1 MLFKVIKVVIS
12 LALLSH
18 YIEGFER
25 VIVVT
30 ESFATTDDSLSN
42 DDKDNIS
49 TSTIRSGS
57 SYRDLCCVYGN
68 CSCSSLFT
76 ILNNLTSNV
85 LINITTDVQLHS
97 TIRMIDLTN
106 IAITGHNNPTIN
118 CNNSG
123 GLIFISC
130 YNCRIEGIIWKN
142 CGATNTSAVDHNVYP
157 VLQLANSS
165 NITIQ
170 NCSFK
175 QSIGQAIVLSGMSGD
190 VNINYCSFLYNK
202 QCEDH
207 GTAIHYSSN
216 SILRKS
222 PFKFMINSCNFFHNG
237 ILKNQSIVYFGQPS
251 TTQCEYFIIKNSKFH
266 YNKGVPVY
274 LCNKQDL
281 HIIENAEFF
290 SNVAENGGGIF
301 ISDHSTVIFH
311 NSTVVNFT
319 NNRVNTNGG
328 AIFLTD
334 HSSILFNDLSTSY
347 CHDSKLRCTL
357 NEQYPTKLYTVA
369 TFYGNKAIGRGQDVY
384 AYKSTIIVGND
395 AIVTVGSI
403 ESHQSGISAMF
414 AAYCSTV
421 TFKGNSRV
429 TFINNT
435 VEDYGSNGVMSA
447 INSTIKFEGN
457 STIRFANNLG
467 LGNGGAMYIDD
478 HSTVSFEGN
487 STVTFDNNAANN
499 GGAVFIEGFSVIR
512 FVENSTVIYN
522 NNVANQNDGGA
533 LYINES
539 CTIAFK
545 GNSTVAFNNNKAVDG
560 GAVYIEQ
567 HSTITYEGNSTV
579 TFINNKANS
588 KGGVMY
594 IYYSSTITFKE
605 NSTVIYNNN
614 IARHNNGG
622 AVYTHVFC
630 TLSFEG
636 NPTVIFN
643 NNEAFSN
650 GAAVYMDRYSVI
662 TFEGTPTVDFIN
674 NKAYGNG
681 GAVYIDNYCAII
693 FEGSSTVTFD
703 NNKAISNGGAM
714 FIYYSSNITFEGD
727 SLVIYNDNEADHNN
741 GGTMYVEDHCTITF
755 KGNSTVA
762 FRNNEASSNG
772 GAMYIRNLSMITFE
786 ENSSVTYNDN
796 EADHNN
802 GGAVCIDDH
811 CTITFKGNSTV
822 VFRNNEAS
830 SNGGAMYIYHSST
843 VTFEENSSVTY
854 NSNVA
859 DYNNGGAVY
868 VHDSC
873 AVTFEGNSLVKF
885 YSNAAEGNGGAI
897 FVNQI
902 SITTFKEYST
912 VTFDN
917 NKAISNGGAMF
928 IHYSSNITFEGDSLV
943 IYNDNEADHNNGG
956 AVCIDDH
963 CTITFK
969 GNSTVVF
976 RNNEASSNGGAMY
989 IYHSSTV
996 TFEENSSV
1004 TYNSNVADYNN
1015 GGAVYIRD
1023 SCAVTFEGN
1032 SLVKFYSNAAEG
1044 NGGAIFV
1051 NQISIT
1057 TFKEYSTVTFHNNT
1071 ANSSGGAFY
1080 MDGNST
1086 ARYTENSTV
1095 VFNSNTGGFGGSV
1108 FSKYSSINIEGCS
1121 LVNFFNNTAFQ
1132 DGGAIC
1138 LSDHSDL
1145 SFLHSSTVNL
1155 NYNIANDYGRA
1166 IFILFEGSK
1175 INFESPDVYFQDS
1188 DTGSIQKPVY
1198 INVPKSCDST
1208 CLLHSLNIANKNF
1221 SQLTTSP
1228 RTLVLYNPAKCIHG
1242 NGTYCHTYYM
1252 NNIML
1257 GQDVTFDACVVDYYD
1272 QQTEATQFI
1281 ISGMNHQDYN
1291 ISGSKYITI
1300 SCSHTTQGIAIIGN
1314 LHSNTSYNYSM
1325 TISLY
1330 VTRASESKVISINL
1344 TVELSQC
1351 YPGFWH
1357 STKTYKCE
1365 CYNIKNI
1372 ISCIGSNSTI
1382 KRGYWFGKIKGQ
1394 PTLTYCP
1401 NNYCNF
1407 TCCEI
1412 TNGIY
1417 HLSPVRANQCRLH
1430 RSGTACGDCEK
1441 GFTLSFDSNECVK
1454 ISKCKIGQTV
1464 LVITLSL
1471 LYWIAVV
1478 VAVFAMMYFKV
1489 TVGSLYAIIYYY
1501 SVIDI
1506 LLSQVLFISNGLYT
1520 TVNIV
1525 SSLAKLTPQFLGQL
1539 CLVQNMSGIDQQ
1551 FIHYVHPTV
1560 ISLILIMII
1569 MLARRSRRVSSFVS
1583 RGIIHFICFLLLLS
1597 YTSVATTSLLLMR
1610 PLTFIDVDQ
1619 VYTYL
1624 SPDIKYF
1631 HGRHLVYVIPAV
1643 ILLIIIVTGFPL
1655 LLLLE
1660 PFLNSR
1666 INFIKIKPLLDQFQG
1681 CYKDKYRCFAGYYM
1695 ICRLVIILL
1704 VIVKI
1709 SDDFI
1714 NQYILISSCAL
1725 MQLIHVLVQ
1734 PYVSTF
1740 HNVFDGI
1747 ILQLIV
1753 IISGLPVVEFV
1764 DSYDETFVLVIA
1776 YLLVVLPLA
1785 GFIVIGLWV
1794 NKNSIQ
1800 HSLKDLR
1807 QKCLH
1812 KCTKI
1817 FADHDDVEEPIEANE
1832 ITGITVDDSVRK
1844 NATVVDV

>member
-30 ESFATTDDSLSN
+30 ESFATTDDSLST

-49 TSTIRSGS
+49 TGTIRSGS

-216 SILRKS
+216 CILRKS

-311 NSTVVNFT
+311 NITVVNFT
-319 NNRVNTNGG
+319 NNQVNTNGG

-369 TFYGNKAIGRGQDVY
+369 TFYGNKANGRGQDVY
-384 AYKSTIIVGND
+384 AYKSIIIVGND

-429 TFINNT
+429 TFIKNT
-435 VEDYGSNGVMSA
+435 AGDSNGVMSA

-457 STIRFANNLG
+457 STIRFANNLAI
-467 LGNGGAMYIDD
+467 GNGGAMYIDD

-487 STVTFDNNAANN
+487 STVTFDNNAANK
-499 GGAVFIEGFSVIR
+499 GGAIFIEGFSVIR

-533 LYINES
+533 LYIHES

-560 GAVYIEQ
+560 GAVYIDQ
-567 HSTITYEGNSTV
+567 HSTITFEGNSTV
-579 TFINNKANS
+579 TFINNKANRN
-588 KGGVMY
+588 GGVMY
-594 IYYSSTITFKE
+594 IYYSTITFKE

-622 AVYTHVFC
+622 AVYTHFFC

-643 NNEAFSN
+643 NNMAFSN
-650 GAAVYMDRYSVI
+650 GAAVYMDLYSAI
-662 TFEGTPTVDFIN
+662 TFEGTPIVDFSN

-681 GAVYIDNYCAII
+681 GALYIDNYCAII

-786 ENSSVTYNDN
+786 ENSNVTYNDN

-822 VFRNNEAS
+822 AFRNNEAS
-830 SNGGAMYIYHSST
+830 SNGGAMYIYNSST

-868 VHDSC
+868 VLDSC
-873 AVTFEGNSLVKF
+873 ALTFEGNSIVKF
-885 YSNAAEGNGGAI
+885 YN
-897 FVNQI
+897 
-902 SITTFKEYST
+902 
-912 VTFDN
+912 
-917 NKAISNGGAMF
+917 
-928 IHYSSNITFEGDSLV
+928 
-943 IYNDNEADHNNGG
+943 
-956 AVCIDDH
+956 
-963 CTITFK
+963 
-969 GNSTVVF
+969 
-976 RNNEASSNGGAMY
+976 
-989 IYHSSTV
+989 
-996 TFEENSSV
+996 
-1004 TYNSNVADYNN
+1004 
-1015 GGAVYIRD
+1015 
-1023 SCAVTFEGN
+1023 
-1032 SLVKFYSNAAEG
+1032 NAAEG

-1080 MDGNST
+1080 MDRNST

-1121 LVNFFNNTAFQ
+1121 LVNFSNNTAFQ

-1138 LSDHSDL
+1138 LSDHSHL

-1208 CLLHSLNIANKNF
+1208 CLLHGLNIANKNF

-1228 RTLVLYNPAKCIHG
+1228 RTLVLYNPAKCIYG

-1257 GQDVTFDACVVDYYD
+1257 GQDVTIDACVLDYYD

-1520 TVNIV
+1520 TVNIM

-1643 ILLIIIVTGFPL
+1643 ILLIIIVTGLPL

-1812 KCTKI
+1812 KYTKI